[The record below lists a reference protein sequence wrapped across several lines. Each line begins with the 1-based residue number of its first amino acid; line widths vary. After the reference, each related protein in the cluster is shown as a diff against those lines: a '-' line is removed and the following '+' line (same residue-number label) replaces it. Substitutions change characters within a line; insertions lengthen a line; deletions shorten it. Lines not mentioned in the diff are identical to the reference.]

1 MFIRLTIQN
10 NIFSLTLSVSLRRW
24 LCDLWAF
31 KVWTCDNLWSHLVN
45 VSNCVL
51 LEKYFYQIF
60 VSSCCCGCCCW
71 CLLACFYRATSS
83 SETVGIQLVAVL
95 GLNLWWKKCTGGKKK
110 IFRFLCLSF
119 SLFSRTRKFI
129 SALIY
134 FLINH
139 PKDLYLM
146 QASLFFLL
154 VFSLLAKVF
163 FLFLFFVITFFFVTI
178 LSFFSLKK
186 VVVLVLL
193 AISRDKI

>member
-110 IFRFLCLSF
+110 NISF
-119 SLFSRTRKFI
+119 SLSLFLSLQPHPKIHFSSHLFSYQSPKRSLFDASMSLLLTSLLFTRKSFFPFFI
-129 SALIY
+129 
-134 FLINH
+134 FRHN
-139 PKDLYLM
+139 
-146 QASLFFLL
+146 FFLRHN
-154 VFSLLAKVF
+154 FEFPFAQKSCCF
-163 FLFLFFVITFFFVTI
+163 GSTRD
-178 LSFFSLKK
+178 LSW
-186 VVVLVLL
+186 
-193 AISRDKI
+193 